1 MGRAAQPHSTPG
13 ALTHLKGGEQVGLGE
28 IAGFG
33 SHQDVA
39 AEISDDIIR
48 AVAGKGERLHHGPN
62 RRSARRFNL
71 AGAQCASRARPALA
85 YQRRRWRE
93 GGGTFARPRP
103 LATVSR

>member
-71 AGAQCASRARPALA
+71 AGAQCASRARPALSLSA
-85 YQRRRWRE
+85 AALA
-93 GGGTFARPRP
+93 GGGRDFRQAPPPGDR
-103 LATVSR
+103 